1 MKKAL
6 AMMTGALCLFMASCS
21 SDEPGPNPNPDPQGD
36 VYARL
41 TLQLPQTRS
50 NTTDDG
56 QSTNGNETGKDY
68 ENNIKSIRIV
78 LAEKVSDN
86 SYKFIA
92 AGATESAL
100 LDQSQKNTYSI
111 TFQSEQL
118 EEWSGKSETPGE
130 GTGDSKPVYVFAYC
144 NPTSKVNDFITSLTV
159 GQDFTGEQATLVSEA
174 EANNLPWAQKNEFMM
189 TNHSLTSVDLP
200 NYQTLIRQ
208 HNTKATAFNL
218 GTVSVERVV
227 SRFDFMP
234 TNNNQYT
241 INDNVSGLPAA
252 IVEINGMSLINEAK
266 SFYLLPRVSDV
277 ENWSNPVICGKENVN
292 NWVVTPNYDAKAAFA
307 LPNAPYTGEGGIAA
321 NYFFPNP
328 APNTLTYGM
337 PGTESDNND
346 WEDYEEGYKIW
357 RYATENT
364 MPTNAM
370 KQGITTGIVFRAEI
384 KAAPANTS
392 VPEGQIDPAKVISDA
407 INAKANIY
415 AWTSDAKNP
424 ENNIMLGTAKD
435 VWAYCYTHA
444 SSTVRTNFLAAV
456 AAGDFTVQRTVGGN
470 TTSCTT
476 EDEIF
481 PALGPGESLSGT
493 LAPQFTVSGF
503 GANGAYGELKN
514 NFMVYAPTDGKYYVY
529 YRYYNRHNN
538 NDMPDLMGP
547 MEFATVRNNIYKLK
561 VSKISAFG
569 LPGDIVTPPNTDDE
583 TPEVYFKV
591 AVKVLKWVV
600 RVNNIEF

>member
-6 AMMTGALCLFMASCS
+6 AMMAGALCLVMASCS

-111 TFQSEQL
+111 TFQSAQL
-118 EEWSGKSETPGE
+118 EEWSGKTENPGE
-130 GTGDSKPVYVFAYC
+130 GTGDPKTVYVFAYC
-144 NPTSKVNDFITSLTV
+144 NPTAKVNTFIEGLTV
-159 GQDFTGEQATLVSEA
+159 GQDFTGEQATLESEA
-174 EANNLPWAQKNEFMM
+174 EANSLPWAQKNEFMM
-189 TNHSLTSVDLP
+189 TNHSLTWVELP
-200 NYQTLIRQ
+200 SYQTLIRQ

-234 TNNNQYT
+234 TTNNQYT

-266 SFYLLPRVSDV
+266 SFYLLPRVSNNED
-277 ENWSNPVICGKENVN
+277 WTNPIICGKENVN
-292 NWVVTPNYDAKAAFA
+292 NWVVSPNYDAKAAFV
-307 LPNAPYTGEGGIAA
+307 LPNADYSSAISD
-321 NYFFPNP
+321 NYFFANP
-328 APNTLTYGM
+328 APNSLKYTM
-337 PGTESDNND
+337 PGTESDNTD
-346 WEDYEEGYKIW
+346 WTDYEEGYKIW

-364 MPTNAM
+364 MPTKAM

-392 VPEGQIDPAKVISDA
+392 VPTDQIDPAKVISDA
-407 INAKANIY
+407 ITAGANIY
-415 AWTSDAKNP
+415 AWTADAKNP

-435 VWAYCYTHA
+435 VWVYCYSHA
-444 SSTVRTNFLAAV
+444 SSTVRSDFLAAV
-456 AAGDFTVQRTVGGN
+456 TAGDFTVQRTVGGN
-470 TTSCTT
+470 TTTCTT
-476 EDEIF
+476 EADIF

-503 GANGAYGELKN
+503 SANGAFGTLKN
-514 NFMVYAPTDGKYYVY
+514 KFMVYAPKGGKYYVY
-529 YRYYNRHNN
+529 YRYYNRHND

-591 AVKVLKWVV
+591 AVKVLNWVV